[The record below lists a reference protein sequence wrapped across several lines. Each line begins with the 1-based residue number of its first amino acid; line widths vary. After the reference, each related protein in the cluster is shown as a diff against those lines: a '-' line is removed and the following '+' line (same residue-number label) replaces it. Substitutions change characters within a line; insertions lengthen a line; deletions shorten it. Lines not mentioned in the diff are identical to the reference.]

1 MEIQFLGTG
10 AGQPSKG
17 RNVSST
23 ALKLLDELNE
33 IWLFDVGE
41 ATQHQILATNIRPR
55 KITKIFISHNHG
67 DHIFGLPGLLSSRSF
82 QGDGGPITI
91 FGPPGID
98 QFVQTALRVSRTK
111 VAYPIKYVILK
122 DDGLIYENELFKVYT
137 ARLDHRVPS
146 FGFRVVEKP
155 RPGELLMDKVA
166 EYHVPNGPLLGQLKA
181 KKKVELEDGTVLDGH
196 DFVGQPR
203 PGRTVTI
210 IYDTRP
216 TPSIGEL
223 ADNADV
229 LIHESTFS
237 GADAKMAHR
246 YYHSTCIDAAKVAS
260 QRNVGT
266 LYLTHIS
273 ARYIGR
279 NGRELENEARRV
291 FKETYL
297 ATDLSSFEV
306 DVRG

>member
-1 MEIQFLGTG
+1 
-10 AGQPSKG
+10 
-17 RNVSST
+17 
-23 ALKLLDELNE
+23 
-33 IWLFDVGE
+33 
-41 ATQHQILATNIRPR
+41 
-55 KITKIFISHNHG
+55 
-67 DHIFGLPGLLSSRSF
+67 
-82 QGDGGPITI
+82 
-91 FGPPGID
+91 
-98 QFVQTALRVSRTK
+98 
-111 VAYPIKYVILK
+111 
-122 DDGLIYENELFKVYT
+122 
-137 ARLDHRVPS
+137 
-146 FGFRVVEKP
+146 
-155 RPGELLMDKVA
+155 MDKVA